1 LTSPQGRKQSP
12 TKTRPSSSQP
22 TSPDKKKLTKAEI
35 RATNRA
41 VQTTGDPRYLPVI
54 NDAMIK
60 RVDAYLGIQ
69 RPQTFSLGGLK

>member
-1 LTSPQGRKQSP
+1 MQSTVP
-12 TKTRPSSSQP
+12 WEVIYKDVIDADPGKTLKDMYR
-22 TSPDKKKLTKAEI
+22 T
-35 RATNRA
+35 